1 MKCKRKT
8 NSVWNGSHADELF
21 FIVVA
26 CLIFFYSLSSISYQ
40 RNHHFFKDP
49 LSFFTCM
56 VFGCQMI
63 RRCYYFTFVLL
74 HFIRLQLIFIC
85 FHSIVEMIQLESVT
99 KQTSKQMNEK
109 RQNCWKM
116 LNLCVNNFH
125 FEQQHTHRYQIA
137 SLCFFYWFWIITAK
151 YQWLLKKNSEIN
163 DPNPNIC
170 VQRYL
175 QWLVNKR

>member
-1 MKCKRKT
+1 MDCQHQVNTYNTYLSLIFLSMKCKRKT

-40 RNHHFFKDP
+40 RNHHFSKDP

-99 KQTSKQMNEK
+99 KQTSKQTNKK

-137 SLCFFYWFWIITAK
+137 SLCFFLLILDHNSKISMIAK
-151 YQWLLKKNSEIN
+151 EK
-163 DPNPNIC
+163 
-170 VQRYL
+170 
-175 QWLVNKR
+175 

>member
-1 MKCKRKT
+1 MDCQHQVNTYNTYLSLIFLSMKCKRKT

-40 RNHHFFKDP
+40 RNHHFSKDP

-85 FHSIVEMIQLESVT
+85 FHSIVEMIQLESIT
-99 KQTSKQMNEK
+99 KQTSKQTNK
-109 RQNCWKM
+109 KK
-116 LNLCVNNFH
+116 
-125 FEQQHTHRYQIA
+125 T
-137 SLCFFYWFWIITAK
+137 K
-151 YQWLLKKNSEIN
+151 LLKNVEFMCQQFPFRTTTYTQISN
-163 DPNPNIC
+163 C
-170 VQRYL
+170 
-175 QWLVNKR
+175 